1 MLRGGSFR
9 CSMTA
14 EGGRDI
20 ERKESST
27 SRVLLA
33 VVAVELREVIVALR
47 ERECVGAVPRLAD
60 SAVVPCALQAV
71 TCTEREATG
80 IESRGKGTT

>member
-20 ERKESST
+20 ERKDSST
-27 SRVLLA
+27 LAALVA
-33 VVAVELREVIVALR
+33 VVAVELRDVMVALR
-47 ERECVGAVPRLAD
+47 ERE
-60 SAVVPCALQAV
+60 
-71 TCTEREATG
+71 
-80 IESRGKGTT
+80 